1 MELIYSEIFYFGKIL
16 EYVFYDNKLIL
27 FFIIL
32 LEIGELYYNERNFL
46 GCIIYVVVKRYI
58 DIV

>member
-16 EYVFYDNKLIL
+16 EYASYDNKLIL
-27 FFIIL
+27 FSIIL
-32 LEIGELYYNERNFL
+32 LEIGELYHNERNFS
-46 GCIIYVVVKRYI
+46 GCIIHVAVKRYI